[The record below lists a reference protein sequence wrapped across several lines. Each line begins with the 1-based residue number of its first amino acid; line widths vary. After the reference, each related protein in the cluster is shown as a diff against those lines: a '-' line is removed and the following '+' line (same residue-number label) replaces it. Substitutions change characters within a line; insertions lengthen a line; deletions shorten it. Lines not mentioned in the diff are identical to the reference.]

1 MYPTSPFFW
10 IRKSNIYKLGI
21 PHRVVSRVHFYSRLS
36 TNRTWQ
42 CFILWHKRLYLHM
55 MGHDN
60 VSFCVLAFALAS
72 AFGYCSNLI
81 CGPFSNL
88 QSNSFFPFFWE
99 KFQIQCFRKT
109 GFFKTFA
116 FNGSDIS
123 SMILDLISL

>member
-1 MYPTSPFFW
+1 MLIFRW
-10 IRKSNIYKLGI
+10 IYEIFKNSWASYCRTLQSETKAIGQELIYEAKLQNSAWPG
-21 PHRVVSRVHFYSRLS
+21 HRVVSCVHFYSRLS

-42 CFILWHKRLYLHM
+42 CFILWHTRLYLH

-88 QSNSFFPFFWE
+88 HSNSFFLF
-99 KFQIQCFRKT
+99 FRKIP
-109 GFFKTFA
+109 
-116 FNGSDIS
+116 NSV
-123 SMILDLISL
+123 L